1 MAQKN
6 NNIAIPKD
14 TTQKG
19 NRRKKCDSSNLLPAV
34 VDDQSNVAKDIKAVA
49 KSNKVI
55 ANCDHLLTI
64 TPIEDMII
72 TLRGVQVIVDR
83 DLATLYG
90 VETKRMNEQVRRNL
104 NRFPSRFRFQLTK
117 EEVDEVV
124 ANCDHLL
131 SIKYS
136 PTLPYVFTEQGVAM
150 LASVLHSDTAVDV
163 SVKIMDAFVAMRH
176 FIASNAQV
184 FQRLEVIEHHQ
195 LEMSSHLAKNDNQIA
210 EIFKRLDQENTT
222 PTQGIFFDGQI
233 FDAYTFVSDLIRSA
247 KKSIVLF
254 DNYIDDTVLTMLD
267 KRKAKVSATIYTQ
280 KIKEQLS
287 LDLEKHNAQ
296 YQPIDVKIYDK
307 VHDRFLCIDNTVYHI
322 GASLKDLG
330 KRWFSFN
337 KMEMTAKELLGRM

>member
-1 MAQKN
+1 MA
-6 NNIAIPKD
+6 
-14 TTQKG
+14 
-19 NRRKKCDSSNLLPAV
+19 KKKEIKTPAV
-34 VDDQSNVAKDIKAVA
+34 VA
-49 KSNKVI
+49 KSDKVV

-64 TPIEDMII
+64 TPIENMII

-83 DLATLYG
+83 DLAALYG

-104 NRFPSRFRFQLTK
+104 NRFPSHFRFQLTK

-131 SIKYS
+131 SIRYS

-163 SVKIMDAFVAMRH
+163 SIKIMDAFVAMRH

-195 LEMSSHLAKNDNQIA
+195 LEMSSRLTKNDNQIS
-210 EIFKRLDQENTT
+210 EIFKRLDQENIT

-247 KKSIVLF
+247 KKSIILF
-254 DNYIDDTVLTMLD
+254 DNYVDDTVLTMLD
-267 KRKAKVSATIYTQ
+267 KRKAKVSATIYTKKISQ
-280 KIKEQLS
+280 KLQL
-287 LDLEKHNAQ
+287 DIEKHNSQ
-296 YQPIDVKIYDK
+296 YQPIDVKQFDK
-307 VHDRFLCIDNTVYHI
+307 AHDRYLCIDNIVYHI

-330 KRWFSFN
+330 KKWFSFN
-337 KMEMTAKELLGRM
+337 KMEMAVNELLKKEASIS

>member
-1 MAQKN
+1 MA
-6 NNIAIPKD
+6 
-14 TTQKG
+14 
-19 NRRKKCDSSNLLPAV
+19 KKKEIKTPAV
-34 VDDQSNVAKDIKAVA
+34 VA
-49 KSNKVI
+49 KSGKVV
-55 ANCDHLLTI
+55 ANCDNLLTI
-64 TPIEDMII
+64 TPIENMII

-83 DLATLYG
+83 DLAALYG

-104 NRFPSRFRFQLTK
+104 NRFPSHFRFQLTK

-131 SIKYS
+131 SIRYS

-163 SVKIMDAFVAMRH
+163 SIKIMDAFVAMRH

-195 LEMSSHLAKNDNQIA
+195 LEMSSRLTKNDNQIS
-210 EIFKRLDQENTT
+210 EIFKRLDQENIT

-247 KKSIVLF
+247 KKSIILF
-254 DNYIDDTVLTMLD
+254 DNYVDDTVLTMLD
-267 KRKAKVSATIYTQ
+267 KRKAKVSATIYTKIISQ
-280 KIKEQLS
+280 KLQL
-287 LDLEKHNAQ
+287 DIEKHNSQ
-296 YQPIDVKIYDK
+296 YQSIDVKQFDK
-307 VHDRFLCIDNTVYHI
+307 AHDRYLCIDNIVYHI

-330 KRWFSFN
+330 KKWFSFN
-337 KMEMTAKELLGRM
+337 KMEMAVNELLKREASIP

>member
-1 MAQKN
+1 MAKN
-6 NNIAIPKD
+6 
-14 TTQKG
+14 
-19 NRRKKCDSSNLLPAV
+19 KKAETKPVAV
-34 VDDQSNVAKDIKAVA
+34 QTSELV
-49 KSNKVI
+49 
-55 ANCDHLLTI
+55 ANCDHPLTI
-64 TPIEDMII
+64 RQIERMIFTI
-72 TLRGVQVIVDR
+72 RGVQVIVDR

-104 NRFPSRFRFQLTK
+104 ERFPSRFRFQLTK
-117 EEVDEVV
+117 DELNEVV

-210 EIFKRLDQENTT
+210 EIFTRLDQENST

-254 DNYIDDTVLTMLD
+254 DNYVDDTVLTMLD
-267 KRKAKVSATIYTQ
+267 KRKAKVTATIYTQ
-280 KIKEQLS
+280 KIKQQLS
-287 LDLEKHNAQ
+287 LDLEKHWYA
-296 YQPIDVKIYDK
+296 P
-307 VHDRFLCIDNTVYHI
+307 R
-322 GASLKDLG
+322 A
-330 KRWFSFN
+330 
-337 KMEMTAKELLGRM
+337 

>member
-1 MAQKN
+1 MA
-6 NNIAIPKD
+6 
-14 TTQKG
+14 
-19 NRRKKCDSSNLLPAV
+19 KKKEIKTPAV
-34 VDDQSNVAKDIKAVA
+34 VA
-49 KSNKVI
+49 KSDKVV

-64 TPIEDMII
+64 TPIENMII

-83 DLATLYG
+83 DLAALYG

-104 NRFPSRFRFQLTK
+104 NRFPSHFRFQLTK

-131 SIKYS
+131 SIRYS

-163 SVKIMDAFVAMRH
+163 SIKIMDAFVAMRH

-195 LEMSSHLAKNDNQIA
+195 LEMSSRLTKNDNQIS
-210 EIFKRLDQENTT
+210 EIFKRLDQENIT

-247 KKSIVLF
+247 KKSIILF
-254 DNYIDDTVLTMLD
+254 DNYVDDTVLTMLD
-267 KRKAKVSATIYTQ
+267 KRKAKVSATIYTKKISQ
-280 KIKEQLS
+280 KLQL
-287 LDLEKHNAQ
+287 DIEKHNSQ
-296 YQPIDVKIYDK
+296 YQPIDVKQFDK
-307 VHDRFLCIDNTVYHI
+307 AHDRYLCIDNIVYHI

-330 KRWFSFN
+330 KKWFSFN
-337 KMEMTAKELLGRM
+337 KMEMAVNELLKREASIP